1 MHFREVRC
9 FFNWL
14 VRPAISRRA
23 PSAPSATC
31 DSPSGSS
38 SRSQRKRSSGSSL
51 ADFSL
56 ITAAVIELL
65 PRILDEASRF
75 QRAPAEADML
85 VLPPA
90 QRAAASVTERSA
102 LSRDAPRSRLL
113 CAWNYLA
120 PRRLAY
126 QVAPPNA
133 RAAARMM
140 IIVGASEPAWLPEAV
155 RRFSRLRPARHWRG
169 WPSQCRSA
177 RSQAGAPAASDAIGR
192 R

>member
-113 CAWNYLA
+113 RAWNHLTQ
-120 PRRLAY
+120 RLLAY
-126 QVAPPNA
+126 QAVTEAANSHGLSSAATPRPSASAPAPC
-133 RAAARMM
+133 
-140 IIVGASEPAWLPEAV
+140 W
-155 RRFSRLRPARHWRG
+155 RRPGPWRG
-169 WPSQCRSA
+169 RA
-177 RSQAGAPAASDAIGR
+177 RRPRGAQGDGQTASRQTRGR
-192 R
+192 Q